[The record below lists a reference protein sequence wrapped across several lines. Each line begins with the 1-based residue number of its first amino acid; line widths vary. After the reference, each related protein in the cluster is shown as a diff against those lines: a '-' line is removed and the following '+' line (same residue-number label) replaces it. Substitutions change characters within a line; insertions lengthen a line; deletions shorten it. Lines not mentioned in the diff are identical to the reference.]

1 MQKQKVDRRSQR
13 TRQLLSD
20 ALVSLMV
27 EKRYDKITVQ
37 DIIDRA
43 NVGRSTFYAHFQD
56 KEDLLV
62 SEVMD
67 VFTQHL
73 LHHSGSEHSFVST
86 LDLFRHVQENQHL
99 YEALAWGRG
108 LELLYQQGQ
117 AYLSQRMAEQL
128 QGWLPEGQSWGVPLP
143 VLATYVASTLVTLL
157 RWWLDHKMPYSPE
170 EMNAMFH
177 QLIMP
182 TIWAVRQANGA

>member
-1 MQKQKVDRRSQR
+1 MDKQTFDRRSQR
-13 TRQLLSD
+13 SRQSLSD

-43 NVGRSTFYAHFQD
+43 NVGRSTFYAHFRD

-62 SEVMD
+62 SGVMA

-73 LHHSGSEHSFVST
+73 LDHKTGNHEFIAVS
-86 LDLFRHVQENQHL
+86 DLFRHVEENQHL

-108 LELLYQQGQ
+108 VELLYRQ
-117 AYLSQRMAEQL
+117 AEANLSQRMAEQL
-128 QGWLPEGQSWGVPLP
+128 QSMLPEGQSLTVPLP

-157 RWWLDHKMPYSPE
+157 RWWLEHNLPYSPG
-170 EMNAMFH
+170 EMDSMFH
-177 QLIMP
+177 QLVMP
-182 TIWAVRQANGA
+182 TIEAVVQSAR